1 MSWTVGSVM
10 TRDVETVRPA
20 ASYKEIVE
28 RMQARR
34 VSALPVVNA
43 SGRVVGV
50 VSAAD
55 LLLKEERPPYRRQ
68 PVAGVRTDAA
78 KATARNAAALMTTPA
93 LTIDE
98 RASLTEAARI
108 MHARKVKRLVVVHG
122 DGRVAG
128 IVSRSDVLSAFA
140 RSDDSIAEEVRRNVL
155 VELLDLDPSSVT
167 VTVEQGVVRL
177 EGLLETRSLTWLL
190 VKLVEGVEGVV
201 GVDAGLRWRLDDRHM
216 IPDDPPLPV
225 GRRRGARG

>member
-1 MSWTVGSVM
+1 MSWNVGAVM

-20 ASYKEIVE
+20 APYKEIVE
-28 RMQARR
+28 RIRARR

-43 SGRVVGV
+43 AGRVLGV
-50 VSAAD
+50 VSEAD
-55 LLLKEERPPYRRQ
+55 LMLKEERPPHPGRSA
-68 PVAGVRTDAA
+68 AGARADAA
-78 KATARNAAALMTTPA
+78 KATARNAAALMTAPA

-108 MHARKVKRLVVVHG
+108 MHARKVKRLVVVRD

-128 IVSRSDVLSAFA
+128 IVSRSDILSAFA
-140 RSDDSIAEEVRRNVL
+140 RSDDSIAEEVSRTVL

-177 EGLLETRSLTWLL
+177 EGVLETRSLAWLL

-201 GVDAGLRWRLDDRHM
+201 GVDGRLRWRLDDRHM
-216 IPDDPPLPV
+216 IPDEAPMSLGRPPG
-225 GRRRGARG
+225 GRG

>member
-1 MSWTVGSVM
+1 MSWNVGAVM

-20 ASYKEIVE
+20 ATYKEIVE
-28 RMQARR
+28 RMRARR
-34 VSALPVVNA
+34 VSALPVVNGA
-43 SGRVVGV
+43 GRVVGV
-50 VSAAD
+50 VSEAD
-55 LLLKEERPPYRRQ
+55 LMLKEERPPYRGRSA
-68 PVAGVRTDAA
+68 AGARADAA
-78 KATARNAAALMTTPA
+78 KATARNAAALMTAPA
-93 LTIDE
+93 LTIDG

-108 MHARKVKRLVVVHG
+108 MHARKVKRLVVVHD

-128 IVSRSDVLSAFA
+128 IVSRSDILSAFA

-177 EGLLETRSLTWLL
+177 GGLLETRSLTWLL

-201 GVDAGLRWRLDDRHM
+201 GVDGRLRWRLDDRHM
-216 IPDDPPLPV
+216 IPDDPPMSV
-225 GRRRGARG
+225 GRPPGGRD